1 MNTTTARHPPLDR
14 REQDANAVLQVAKRL
29 HAMEPE
35 WVVFFSEM
43 LGVDG
48 HAQRMFPDRD
58 ALAAFECSPQYA
70 RIRELL
76 DDLRLRQAEA
86 PKRQSRR
93 VVTVRMPRSLHE
105 TLKAEARR
113 LGVSINQLCVTK
125 LIRILDEQDLDTL
138 GLEAGEPDEHDN
150 DDDRGGA
157 DL

>member
-1 MNTTTARHPPLDR
+1 MKTTTAHRPSPVR
-14 REQDANAVLQVAKRL
+14 STQAANAVLRVAERL
-29 HAMEPE
+29 HAMEPD

-48 HAQRMFPDRD
+48 HVQKMFPRKA
-58 ALAAFECSPQYA
+58 ALHAFECTPQYA

-76 DDLRLRQAEA
+76 DDLRSRQAEA

-105 TLKAEARR
+105 TLKGEARR

-125 LIRILDEQDLDTL
+125 LIRILDEHDLETF
-138 GLEAGEPDEHDN
+138 GLEAGEPEESDDE
-150 DDDRGGA
+150 RGGA

>member
-1 MNTTTARHPPLDR
+1 MNTTTAPRSPLDR

-58 ALAAFECSPQYA
+58 ELAAFECSPQYA

-76 DDLRLRQAEA
+76 DDLRSRQAEA

-138 GLEAGEPDEHDN
+138 GLEAGEVDEH
-150 DDDRGGA
+150 DDDRGGT